1 MRIVAGDQRGVRLTA
16 PPGRVLRPT
25 SDRVRESVFNI
36 LAHGALG
43 LPGLDAP
50 GGARVLDAFAGTGAL
65 GLEALSRGAR
75 HVVFM
80 ENGRIALR
88 GLRENIDQCKRQD
101 DSTIREKNVLGPPP
115 ATAPVDVAFLDP
127 PYRQNLVAPAL
138 GALRDAGWFGPETII
153 VTEQES
159 SETDAA
165 PLDVAPQE
173 GFVLL
178 DSRRYGAAKVEFLRL
193 DTA

>member
-1 MRIVAGDQRGVRLTA
+1 MRIVAGNQRGVRLTA

-50 GGARVLDAFAGTGAL
+50 DGASVLDAFAGTGAL

-75 HVVFM
+75 RAVFM

-88 GLRENIDQCKRQD
+88 ALRENIDQCKRRD
-101 DSTIREKNVLGPPP
+101 DSTVLEKNVLKPPP
-115 ATAPVDVAFLDP
+115 AATPVDIAFLDP
-127 PYRQNLVAPAL
+127 PYRQDLVTPSL
-138 GALRDAGWFGPETII
+138 NALRDAGWFGPETII

-165 PLDVAPQE
+165 PPD

-178 DSRRYGAAKVEFLRL
+178 DRRRYGAAKVEFLGVG
-193 DTA
+193 AP

>member
-36 LAHGALG
+36 LAHGTLG

-50 GGARVLDAFAGTGAL
+50 DGAAILDGFAGTGAL
-65 GLEALSRGAR
+65 GLEALSRGAQCAA
-75 HVVFM
+75 FM

-88 GLRENIDQCKRQD
+88 ALRENIEQCKRRD
-101 DSTIREKNVLGPPP
+101 DCTVLEKNVLVPPLAP
-115 ATAPVDVAFLDP
+115 RPVDIAFLDP
-127 PYRQNLVAPAL
+127 PYRQDLVTPAL
-138 GALRDAGWFGPETII
+138 NALREAGWFGPETLI

-159 SETDAA
+159 SETDA
-165 PLDVAPQE
+165 PPPD
-173 GFVLL
+173 GFTLL
-178 DSRRYGAAKVEFLRL
+178 DRRRYGAAKVEFLRI
-193 DTA
+193 DAA

>member
-16 PPGRVLRPT
+16 PPGRILRPT

-138 GALRDAGWFGPETII
+138 GGLRRGSYFLI
-153 VTEQES
+153 
-159 SETDAA
+159 AA
-165 PLDVAPQE
+165 ATAP
-173 GFVLL
+173 
-178 DSRRYGAAKVEFLRL
+178 RRLNSYASTRRSKGRVSPRIGIRM
-193 DTA
+193 TAPMR